1 MRGGK
6 CMTKD
11 YGKWK
16 KALRPAAAA
25 VMCAVVMGTAF
36 YADSLAVRAGVGEID
51 LGGGKTLE
59 YGFSGT
65 GSGTKTPLTHSI
77 PGGDIEDVIA
87 RVQSMETP
95 SDGGGIEIKGEITAQ
110 PMTPVAAQFPP
121 ILQRAKMGEPDLYGK
136 TGKSHVTWTA
146 SNGVTLYIQDEYA
159 EVAGSQGFR
168 MIGEKELY
176 YGGGA
181 SYIYNANMM
190 YSNRYEPNTPEW
202 WAAKELEY
210 NKDWCSYRVTARSG
224 GFVIHPPQVALVDHF
239 HPEISVDQS
248 FKNYRDKMQFYT
260 AYRAS
265 GHFNVFP
272 SYDGSLSPSLGV
284 FTLNAN
290 EEAVQV
296 MNRVFD
302 PAGYTINLCRA
313 AEAPEQFGYN
323 YRLELWN
330 NPDPL
335 DWNILYNAL
344 RRITPDADA
353 VYQEIY
359 KQTYSDNPTFPDY
372 NQWVNIGKETSV
384 AVALDRFDA
393 KILFFIKDRNLN
405 PGADGTELPAHS
417 NAVDVRY
424 QRLVWE

>member
-1 MRGGK
+1 MKRG
-6 CMTKD
+6 

-16 KALRPAAAA
+16 KAVRPAAAT
-25 VMCAVVMGTAF
+25 VMCAVVMGTVF
-36 YADSLAVRAGVGEID
+36 CADRLAVRAGVGEID
-51 LGGGKTLE
+51 LGGGKTLY
-59 YGFSGT
+59 YGFSGS
-65 GSGTKTPLTHSI
+65 GSGTKTPLTHSM

-95 SDGGGIEIKGEITAQ
+95 SDGGGIEIVGEITAQ
-110 PMTPVAAQFPP
+110 PMTPVAAHFPP
-121 ILQRAKMGEPDLYGK
+121 ILQRAKMGEPDLYQN
-136 TGKSHVTWTA
+136 TGWENVAWTA
-146 SNGVTLYIQDEYA
+146 SNGVTLYITDEWANIGRQDPHR
-159 EVAGSQGFR
+159 V
-168 MIGEKELY
+168 GEGRLY

-181 SYIYNANMM
+181 NYIYYANMM

-210 NKDWCSYRVTARSG
+210 DQDWCSHRVIARSG
-224 GFVIHPPQVALVDHF
+224 GFEIKPPQVALVDHF
-239 HPEISVDQS
+239 QPEISVDET
-248 FKNYRDKMQFYT
+248 FKNYRDKMRFYT

-272 SYDGSLSPSLGV
+272 SYDGSLAPSLGV

-296 MNRVFD
+296 TNRVF
-302 PAGYTINLCRA
+302 GEGGFTINLCRPP
-313 AEAPEQFGYN
+313 EAPEKFGYN

-359 KQTYSDNPTFPDY
+359 KQTYSDNPTFQDY
-372 NQWVNIGKETSV
+372 NQWVNIGNETCV
-384 AVALDRFDA
+384 AVALDRSDA
-393 KILFFIKDRNLN
+393 RIMFFIKDRNLH
-405 PGADGTELPAHS
+405 PGADGTELPEHS

-424 QRLVWE
+424 QRIVWE